1 MTGAKSFRQ
10 LAGVPP
16 STATTKDS
24 VLIIIDAQNE
34 YAKGALAVTN
44 TATSRPAIEG
54 LLKRY
59 RAANGHIV
67 HIVHEVS
74 SKLGC

>member
-1 MTGAKSFRQ
+1 MALSFRQ

-16 STATTKDS
+16 STASTTDS
-24 VLIIIDAQNE
+24 VLIIIDAQGE
-34 YAKGALAVTN
+34 YATGHLKVTN
-44 TATSRPAIEG
+44 TATSRPAIES
-54 LLKRY
+54 LLKKY

-74 SKLGC
+74 HS